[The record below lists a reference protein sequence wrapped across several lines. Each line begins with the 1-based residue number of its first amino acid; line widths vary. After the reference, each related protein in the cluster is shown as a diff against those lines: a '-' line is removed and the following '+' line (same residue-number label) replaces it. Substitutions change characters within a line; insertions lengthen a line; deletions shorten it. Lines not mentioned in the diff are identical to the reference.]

1 MKRLAAALLVTL
13 SLVTLAWAQQ
23 STRQLSIGDRVNPG
37 AYARV
42 THANELIVN
51 CAVGCAA
58 STFDSVNVFH
68 QSTIRHISSV
78 THVGGFIGIR
88 DGLCPTC
95 WARVNHAGELVTSAS
110 VTTVTDNVNVF
121 HQSTIRHV
129 SSVTHV
135 SLTGAGAGPAHLS
148 VLSTVVNNTAQRS
161 TVAHVTSVTH
171 VAGLVSI
178 RDDNCLTCR
187 MRVDHYNVLVTQP
200 HISGALRTWQV
211 SQCGTTASLAVNTNE
226 NRRDLWLMNRGNG
239 NIYIGY
245 GTTGHVA
252 LTTGNGWPIH
262 ATASA
267 ITTVARHSTALSIV
281 YLQNYQGPIACIA
294 DLAGT
299 AMQVMEIL
307 R

>member
-1 MKRLAAALLVTL
+1 MRRLAAALLVTL

-51 CAVGCAA
+51 CAVGCSA
-58 STFDSVNVFH
+58 STFDS
-68 QSTIRHISSV
+68 
-78 THVGGFIGIR
+78 
-88 DGLCPTC
+88 
-95 WARVNHAGELVTSAS
+95 
-110 VTTVTDNVNVF
+110 VNVF

-135 SLTGAGAGPAHLS
+135 AGG
-148 VLSTVVNNTAQRS
+148 VM
-161 TVAHVTSVTH
+161 
-171 VAGLVSI
+171 I
-178 RDDNCLTCR
+178 RDSSCATCNA
-187 MRVDHYNVLVTQP
+187 RVDHYNILVTQP

-294 DLAGT
+294 DLAGQ